1 MQGAGGGRE
10 TAMAVDGI
18 ENVQKI
24 ERDFHV
30 NLIERFVQNYSLE
43 CFELYAYY
51 GN

>member
-1 MQGAGGGRE
+1 MQCAGGSRE
-10 TAMAVDGI
+10 TAVAVNGI
-18 ENVQKI
+18 KYVQEI
-24 ERDFHV
+24 EGDFHV